1 LQAKRKRNLLQGRS
15 KTMLV
20 HGWLKDWFQL
30 FALPSKHRHK
40 NPSFTRHSFLLPP
53 CPALSQKGLGVSAE
67 RCTLPTLLQG
77 MVFAAA
83 LPRTI
88 PKGYMRLP
96 VNCQFFYENH
106 WFFSRTG
113 SNGSL
118 ILSFFKEPAPAVL

>member
-53 CPALSQKGLGVSAE
+53 CPAQSQKGLGVSAE
-67 RCTLPTLLQG
+67 RHTLPTLLQG
-77 MVFAAA
+77 MDFAAA

-88 PKGYMRLP
+88 PKGYAG
-96 VNCQFFYENH
+96 CQSIASSFMK
-106 WFFSRTG
+106 TIG
-113 SNGSL
+113 SFL
-118 ILSFFKEPAPAVL
+118 EPGAMVL